1 VKKLKLLLVAV
12 VMTIAMSVGVVSP
25 ALAHKTCANN
35 QHQHF
40 IAGTVW
46 YVYKTTQAG
55 PNNIAKHWK
64 WYDKR
69 TPWKKWDAG
78 YILC

>member
-40 IAGTVW
+40 IAGSGMQATYSVRC
-46 YVYKTTQAG
+46 TT
-55 PNNIAKHWK
+55 
-64 WYDKR
+64 
-69 TPWKKWDAG
+69 
-78 YILC
+78 LL